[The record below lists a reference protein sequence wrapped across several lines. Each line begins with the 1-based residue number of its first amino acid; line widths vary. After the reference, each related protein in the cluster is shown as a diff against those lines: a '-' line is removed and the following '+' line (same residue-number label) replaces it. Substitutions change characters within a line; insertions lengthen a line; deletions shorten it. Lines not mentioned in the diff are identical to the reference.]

1 MRTTI
6 DIPDAL
12 FREAK
17 ARAAAEGV
25 SLREVVVRAVRGY
38 LLRPGRP
45 GRRYAFRWAS
55 EGRRGGLLVPESVLN
70 SHAALLDFLDG
81 LK

>member
-6 DIPDAL
+6 DIPDAV

-25 SLREVVVRAVRGY
+25 SLREVVVRSVRGY
-38 LLRPGRP
+38 LLRP
-45 GRRYAFRWAS
+45 RRAGYAFRWAS
-55 EGRRGGLLVPESVLN
+55 EGRRGGLLIPEDVLN
-70 SHAALLDFLDG
+70 SHAALLDYLDRLG
-81 LK
+81 